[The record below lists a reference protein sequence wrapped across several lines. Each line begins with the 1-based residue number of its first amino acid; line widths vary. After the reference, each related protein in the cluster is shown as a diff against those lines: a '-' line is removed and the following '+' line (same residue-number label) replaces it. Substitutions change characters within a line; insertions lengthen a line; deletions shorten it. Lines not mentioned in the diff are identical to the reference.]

1 MSKSQIENILSDSL
15 NKMYYNDVKVL
26 ERTIHNL
33 EYKIQESDET
43 LFDLYGELNQTNIH
57 SNKYHSLEN
66 KINKL
71 EKRIEH
77 LEESLNE
84 YQHDL
89 INAKNLF

>member
-1 MSKSQIENILSDSL
+1 
-15 NKMYYNDVKVL
+15 MYDNDVKEL
-26 ERTIHNL
+26 EHTIHDL